1 MSAVSNVL
9 KNTIVELQALQ
20 SLSSFSLA
28 GGTNL
33 ALRYNHRKSVDIDLF
48 SSRIIGIK
56 GFEKIQK
63 EVSAH
68 YGKSVQS
75 FSTPCDINDQFVF
88 MRFYIFK
95 EGIAIKTEL
104 LQNMKNLYPIEVHD
118 NIRLVSI
125 IDLGIFKLIS
135 ASNRNAKKDIYDL
148 DYITEHLSLID
159 LFNELKRKE
168 LQFNKP
174 EDRTIFDLDD
184 NISCTKDSSLLLRFD
199 RLDLTA
205 KNRPTHSHDVIDI
218 VEGGKSWAS
227 AKSTW
232 RKKVRE
238 LFAYLA
244 LDFPIFK

>member
-1 MSAVSNVL
+1 MSAVSDVL
-9 KNTIVELQALQ
+9 KDTIVELQALP

-48 SSRIIGIK
+48 SSQIIGIK
-56 GFEKIQK
+56 GFEKIEK
-63 EVSAH
+63 EVSEY

-95 EGIAIKTEL
+95 DGMAIKIEL
-104 LQNMKNLYPIEVHD
+104 LQNMKNLYPIEVLD
-118 NIRLVSI
+118 NIRLVSVKDI
-125 IDLGIFKLIS
+125 GIFKLIS

-148 DYITEHLSLID
+148 DYITEHISLID

-184 NISCTKDSSLLLRFD
+184 EVSCIKDPSLLLRFD

-205 KNRPTHSHDVIDI
+205 KNRPTHSHDLIDI
-218 VEGGKSWAS
+218 VENGKSWAS
-227 AKSTW
+227 AKSAW
-232 RKKVRE
+232 RKKVRK
-238 LFAYLA
+238 LFTLLA
-244 LDFPIFK
+244 MDFPYL

>member
-33 ALRYNHRKSVDIDLF
+33 ALRYNHRQSVDIDFF
-48 SSRIIGIK
+48 SNQIVGIR
-56 GFEKIQK
+56 GFEEIQK
-63 EVSAH
+63 EVSAR

-95 EGIAIKTEL
+95 EGIAIKIEL
-104 LQNMKNLYPIEVHD
+104 LQNMKNLYPIDVTD
-118 NIRLVSI
+118 NIRLLSVMDI
-125 IDLGIFKLIS
+125 GIFKLIS

-148 DYITEHLSLID
+148 DYITDQVSLTD

-168 LQFNKP
+168 LKFNQA
-174 EDRTIFDLDD
+174 EDRNIFDLDGD
-184 NISCTKDSSLLLRFD
+184 VSCTTDPSLLLSFD
-199 RLDLTA
+199 NRIMSAQD
-205 KNRPTHSHDVIDI
+205 RPTHSHDLIDI
-218 VEGGKSWAS
+218 AENGKSWLS
-227 AKSTW
+227 AKASW

-244 LDFPIFK
+244 IDFPYL